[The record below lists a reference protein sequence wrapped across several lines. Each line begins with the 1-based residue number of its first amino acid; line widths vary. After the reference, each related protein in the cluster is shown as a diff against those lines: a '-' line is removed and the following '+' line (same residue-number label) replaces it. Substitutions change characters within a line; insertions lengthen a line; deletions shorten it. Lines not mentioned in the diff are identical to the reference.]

1 MDNTDISLLSDEF
14 KYIKMNSEGI
24 SVADDN
30 KPQDFTTAIKLTRTK
45 IIFNKLF
52 RIFFGYQSIED
63 FINKA
68 VMDFLSA
75 WFDFDT
81 TTGTL
86 KVKGHVIVQQ
96 DLTVEGKLN
105 AVSETYFGNNITVSG
120 EADFQGDIKS
130 KGSLV
135 GTE

>member
-1 MDNTDISLLSDEF
+1 MSNIEYPSDEF
-14 KYIKMNSEGI
+14 KFIKMTSEGI

-52 RIFFGYQSIED
+52 RIFFGDQSIED

-68 VMDFLSA
+68 VIDFLSA

-86 KVKGHVIVQQ
+86 KIKGHVTVEQ
-96 DLTVEGKLN
+96 DLNVEEKLSV
-105 AVSETYFGNNITVSG
+105 VSEAFFGNNITVSG

>member
-1 MDNTDISLLSDEF
+1 MENTEYMSDEF
-14 KYIKMNSEGI
+14 RFIKMTSEGI

-52 RIFFGYQSIED
+52 RIFFGDQSIED

-68 VMDFLSA
+68 VIDFLSA

-86 KVKGHVIVQQ
+86 KIKGQVIVEQ

>member
-1 MDNTDISLLSDEF
+1 MDTTDISLLSNEF
-14 KYIKMNSEGI
+14 KYIKVTSDGI

-52 RIFFGYQSIED
+52 RIFFCDQSIED

-68 VMDFLSA
+68 VIDFLSA

-86 KVKGHVIVQQ
+86 KIKGHVIVEQ

-120 EADFQGDIKS
+120 EANFQGDSRS

>member
-1 MDNTDISLLSDEF
+1 MENTEYPSDDF
-14 KYIKMNSEGI
+14 KYMRMTSEGLG
-24 SVADDN
+24 VADDN
-30 KPQDFTTAIKLTRTK
+30 KQQEFTTAIKLTRTK
-45 IIFNKLF
+45 IIFNKIF
-52 RIFFGYQSIED
+52 RIFFGDQSIED

-68 VMDFLSA
+68 VYDFLND
-75 WFDFDT
+75 WFEFDT

-86 KVKGHVIVQQ
+86 KIKGHVMVEQ
-96 DLTVEGKLN
+96 DLNVEGTLS

-135 GTE
+135 GA